1 MSKLFDFPGG
11 VHPPQ
16 NKLQSKP
23 GKVFELPLP
32 QRLLVPLS
40 QHIGAPAQP
49 IVAVGERVYKGQ
61 LIAQAKGIISASVH
75 ATSSGTISA
84 IGSFPVAHT
93 SGLEALCIELQ
104 TDGQDAWH
112 KDIASADPEQLDD
125 QQVRQR
131 MLDAGIA
138 GMGGAGFP
146 SSAKLAT
153 DKPIHTL
160 LINGV
165 ECEPYI
171 TADDTLMQLHSTDII
186 AGAKL
191 LLRLLDQAKCII
203 VIEDNKPDAITA
215 MQQAAAD
222 YADIEILVI
231 PTKYPSG
238 GEKQLIENV
247 TGKQVPKGG
256 IPADLGILCQNV
268 ATVKAINDAVCLGQP
283 SIERIVTVTG
293 NSVKQAGNYRI
304 RIGTSVDYLLQQCQA
319 ETSANPVILGGPM
332 MGFQLPSTQDPL
344 VKTSNCLIV
353 PDPQELSSQDTS
365 MACIRCGQCEVA
377 CPAQL
382 LPQQLYWLAKSDAF
396 DKLEQ
401 YNLMD
406 CIECGACAYVCPSQ
420 IPLVQHYRYAKGM
433 LRQQAGETRQ
443 AEHAKIRFEAREQRL
458 QDAINA
464 KEEKRKARAEA
475 AAAAQAAKRAAAA
488 TGDQAAA
495 ADPVAAAQA
504 RIASKKAAAQ
514 NNAAADQ
521 QATPTTDDTQ
531 TTTPVASHKDLK
543 TAAAIVRT
551 KLKKASKAYA
561 DAQAAGHENTAKLQA
576 MVVDLEQRAATA
588 ASALAEFESKLG
600 LDPEAEKQAQIAW
613 AKANAQVRKLTKQA
627 PNEDA
632 TDSEKAAHAEALA
645 AAQKSLAQAQI
656 HLDSI
661 ISPKQETNS

>member
-1 MSKLFDFPGG
+1 MRKLFDFPGG
-11 VHPPQ
+11 VHPAQ
-16 NKLQSKP
+16 NKQQSNP
-23 GKVFELPLP
+23 GKVLELPLP

-40 QHIGAPAQP
+40 QHIGAPAKP
-49 IVAVGERVYKGQ
+49 VVKVGEQVQKGQ
-61 LIAQAKGIISASVH
+61 LIAQATGFISASVH
-75 ATSSGTISA
+75 APSSGTISA
-84 IGSFPVAHT
+84 IDAFPVAHA
-93 SGLEALCIELQ
+93 SGLEAMCIELQ
-104 TDGQDAWH
+104 TDGQDTWH
-112 KDIASADPEQLDD
+112 QDIGSADANTLDD
-125 QQVRQR
+125 QQIRQR
-131 MLDAGIA
+131 MQAAGIA

-171 TADDTLMQLHSTDII
+171 TADDTLMQVHSADII
-186 AGAKL
+186 AGANL

-203 VIEDNKPDAITA
+203 VIEDNKPQAITV
-215 MQQAAAD
+215 MQQAALEHT
-222 YADIEILVI
+222 DIEILVI

-268 ATVKAINDAVCLGQP
+268 ATVKAINDAVYLGQP

-293 NSVKQAGNYRI
+293 NGVKQPGNYRI
-304 RIGTSVDYLLQQCQA
+304 RIGTSVDYVLQQCQA
-319 ETSANPVILGGPM
+319 ETHANPVILGGPM
-332 MGFQLPSTQDPL
+332 MGFQLPNTQVPL

-353 PDPQELSSQDTS
+353 PDPQELPGKDTS

-396 DKLEQ
+396 DKIEQ

-433 LRQQAGETRQ
+433 VRQQAAETRQ
-443 AEHAKIRFEAREQRL
+443 AEHAKLRFESREQRL
-458 QDAINA
+458 LDEVNA
-464 KEEKRKARAEA
+464 KEERRKARAAA
-475 AAAAQAAKRAAAA
+475 AAAAQAAKRAENPGAE
-488 TGDQAAA
+488 
-495 ADPVAAAQA
+495 DPVAAAKA
-504 RIASKKAAAQ
+504 RLAEKKAAEASAPPKK
-514 NNAAADQ
+514 AAEVQVPAN
-521 QATPTTDDTQ
+521 
-531 TTTPVASHKDLK
+531 HKDLK

-551 KLKKASKAYA
+551 KLKKASKAFA
-561 DAQAAGHENTAKLQA
+561 DAQAAGHDNTDKLQA
-576 MVVDLEQRAATA
+576 MVTELEQRSEAAA
-588 ASALAEFESKLG
+588 KALADFESNMS
-600 LDPEAEKQAQIAW
+600 LDPEAEKLAQVAW
-613 AKANAQVRKLTKQA
+613 AKANAQVRKLTKAA
-627 PNEDA
+627 PDESASD
-632 TDSEKAAHAEALA
+632 TEKSEHQTALT
-645 AAQKSLAQAQI
+645 AAQATLDQAKA

-661 ISPKQETNS
+661 KNPSQEAKS

>member
-1 MSKLFDFPGG
+1 MRKLFDFPGG
-11 VHPPQ
+11 VHPAQ
-16 NKLQSKP
+16 NKQQSKP
-23 GKVFELPLP
+23 GKVLELPLP

-40 QHIGAPAQP
+40 QHIGAPAKP
-49 IVAVGERVYKGQ
+49 IVAIGEQVYKGQ
-61 LIAQAKGIISASVH
+61 LIAQATGFISASVH
-75 ATSSGTISA
+75 APSSGIISA
-84 IGSFPVAHT
+84 IGTFPVAHA
-93 SGLEALCIELQ
+93 SGLEAICIELQ
-104 TDGQDAWH
+104 TDGQDTWH
-112 KDIASADPEQLDD
+112 TDICSANADNLDD

-171 TADDTLMQLHSTDII
+171 TADDTLMQVHNADII

-191 LLRLLDQAKCII
+191 LLRLLNQAQCII
-203 VIEDNKPDAITA
+203 VIEDNKPEAITA
-215 MQQAAAD
+215 MQQAAAEHA
-222 YADIEILVI
+222 YIEILVI

-268 ATVKAINDAVCLGQP
+268 ATVKAISDAVHLGQP

-293 NSVKQAGNYRI
+293 NGVKQAGNYRI
-304 RIGTSVDYLLQQCQA
+304 RIGTSVDYVLQQCQA
-319 ETSANPVILGGPM
+319 KTEASAVILGGPM
-332 MGFQLPSTQDPL
+332 MGFQLPSTQVPL

-353 PDPQELSSQDTS
+353 PDQHELPTNDTS

-396 DKLEQ
+396 DKMEQ

-433 LRQQAGETRQ
+433 VRQQAEEARQ

-458 QDAINA
+458 LDAVNA

-488 TGDQAAA
+488 NSDQEAIL
-495 ADPVAAAQA
+495 DPVAAAQA
-504 RIASKKAAAQ
+504 RIANKKAAAE
-514 NNAAADQ
+514 
-521 QATPTTDDTQ
+521 QAPASDNQVTSATDDTK
-531 TTTPVASHKDLK
+531 TEIPEATHKDLK

-561 DAQAAGHENTAKLQA
+561 DAQAAGHENTDKLQA
-576 MVVDLEQRAATA
+576 MVVELEQRSAAA
-588 ASALAEFESKLG
+588 ASALAKFESQLG
-600 LDPEAEKQAQIAW
+600 LNPEAEKQAQVAW
-613 AKANAQVRKLTKQA
+613 AKANAQVRKLTKNAPDDAASDTDQA
-627 PNEDA
+627 AYAD
-632 TDSEKAAHAEALA
+632 TLA
-645 AAQKSLAQAQI
+645 SAKQTLAQAQA

-661 ISPKQETNS
+661 NNPNQEASA

>member
-1 MSKLFDFPGG
+1 MRKLFDFPGG
-11 VHPPQ
+11 VHPAQ
-16 NKLQSKP
+16 NKHQSKP
-23 GKVFELPLP
+23 GKVLTLPLP

-40 QHIGAPAQP
+40 QHIGTPAKP
-49 IVAVGERVYKGQ
+49 LVAIGEQVYKGQ
-61 LIAQAKGIISASVH
+61 LIAQASGNISASVH
-75 ATSSGTISA
+75 APSSGIVSA
-84 IGSFPVAHT
+84 IEAFPVAHA

-104 TDGQDAWH
+104 TDGQDTWH
-112 KDIASADPEQLDD
+112 SAIGTADADDLDD

-146 SSAKLAT
+146 SSAKLST

-171 TADDTLMQLHSTDII
+171 TADDTLMQVHSADII

-191 LLRLLDQAKCII
+191 LLRLLNQAQCII
-203 VIEDNKPDAITA
+203 AIEDNKPEAITA
-215 MQQAAAD
+215 MQQAAAEHTH
-222 YADIEILVI
+222 IEILVI

-268 ATVKAINDAVCLGQP
+268 ATVKAISDAVHLGQP

-293 NSVKQAGNYRI
+293 NGVKQAGNYLI
-304 RIGTSVDYLLQQCQA
+304 RIGTSVDYVLQQCQA
-319 ETSANPVILGGPM
+319 DSKARAVILGGPM
-332 MGFQLPSTQDPL
+332 MGFQLPSTQVPL

-353 PDPQELSSQDTS
+353 PDQHELPTNDTS

-396 DKLEQ
+396 DKIEQ
-401 YNLMD
+401 YNLKD

-433 LRQQAGETRQ
+433 LRQQAEEARQ

-458 QDAINA
+458 LDAVNA
-464 KEEKRKARAEA
+464 KEEKRKARAAA

-488 TGDQAAA
+488 NGDQADLV
-495 ADPVAAAQA
+495 DPVAAAQA
-504 RIASKKAAAQ
+504 RIASKKAASEQTTAADKSESTATQ
-514 NNAAADQ
+514 NNNTAI
-521 QATPTTDDTQ
+521 PE
-531 TTTPVASHKDLK
+531 ASHKDLK

-551 KLKKASKAYA
+551 KLKKASKAFA
-561 DAQAAGHENTAKLQA
+561 DAQAAGHENTPKLQA
-576 MVVDLEQRAATA
+576 MVVELEQRSAAA
-588 ASALAEFESKLG
+588 ASALAEFESQLG
-600 LDPEAEKQAQIAW
+600 LDPAAQKQAQVAW
-613 AKANAQVRKLTKQA
+613 AKANAEVRKLTKNAPDDAASDTDQA
-627 PNEDA
+627 AYAD
-632 TDSEKAAHAEALA
+632 ALA
-645 AAQKSLAQAQI
+645 SANQALAQAQA

-661 ISPKQETNS
+661 NNPNQEANA